1 MKKIFITILFA
12 GFCIAAGAQTMY
24 DAINLGSNNYYGT
37 ARTMGMGNAVTA
49 VGCDLG
55 SITINPA
62 GSAVAGYSQFT
73 FSPGAVF
80 STTEASWAP
89 SYNIVKESQKFSG
102 SLAENRNRFIVPNI
116 GFTLQ
121 METGRD
127 YGLKSWTV
135 GFVSNM
141 TSNYAEQIG
150 AKGVNGSD
158 GTLTSMGAAMAM
170 AAMSANNKGSMMN
183 PSILD
188 TGSPYESDYYW
199 NPLAAYGSGFIN
211 FNPDVVN
218 ADGSYG
224 NYYAANEFKEIVD
237 GQVYYFVPGTLYQ
250 SSSRVSLGS
259 KNDVTTNIGFN
270 INDNFFIGVNL
281 SIPTINYTYREEF
294 TEAAVDSR
302 EFPVTPEYMSGGNH
316 VVGASTY
323 FKSAKYGYE
332 YNSSAA
338 GINAALGFIW
348 LPNDNLRLGASIKTP
363 TAYTIDEKW
372 GIRVDT
378 YFEDSSQDGYS
389 YSPTAENTY
398 EYRSPYTVD
407 AGIACT
413 FGTFGLLSVDYEL
426 NDFSVMKYTEPSDKL
441 FSSESFYFVNRLNK
455 LFCGVSHSVRVG
467 AEVNVTP
474 YLALRAGYNFTTNP
488 ERTYTDTEGYFV
500 DASYYGNNFD
510 FYENGGAYLKKPV
523 YLKAPIQSFSCGI
536 GYYSAGSFF
545 TDFAL
550 RRTIYPYQNFSP
562 YDTYLDVGQD
572 GQHEW
577 VISPCVQSRRK
588 LIDAVLTFGW
598 RF

>member
-1 MKKIFITILFA
+1 MKKIFISILFA

-49 VGCDLG
+49 IGADLG
-55 SITINPA
+55 TISINPA

-73 FSPGAVF
+73 ISPGAVF
-80 STTEASWAP
+80 SATEASWAP
-89 SYNIVKESQKFSG
+89 SYNFLNENQKFSG
-102 SLAENRNRFIVPNI
+102 SLTEKRNRFIVPNV

-121 METGRD
+121 METGRE
-127 YGLKSWTV
+127 YGLKSWTL
-135 GFVSNM
+135 GFISNM
-141 TSNYAEQIG
+141 TSNFAEQIG
-150 AKGVNGSD
+150 AKGVNGGE

-170 AAMSANNKGSMMN
+170 SAMSANNKGGMMD
-183 PSILD
+183 PYILD
-188 TGSPYESDYYW
+188 LANPYDADYYW

-218 ADGSYG
+218 ADGSVG
-224 NYYAANEFKEIVD
+224 NYYAANEFKQINGD
-237 GQVYYFVPGTLYQ
+237 QVYYYVPGTLYQ

-259 KNDVTTNIGFN
+259 KNDITTNVGFN

-281 SIPTINYTYREEF
+281 SIPTINYTYKEEF
-294 TEAAVDSR
+294 TEGAVDYR
-302 EFPVTPEYMSGGNH
+302 QFPVTPEYMSDGRH
-316 VVGASTY
+316 VEGSPTY

-348 LPNDNLRLGASIKTP
+348 LPTRNLRLGASIKTP
-363 TAYTIDEKW
+363 TAYTIDERW

-407 AGIACT
+407 AGIAYT
-413 FGTFGLLSVDYEL
+413 FGTLGLLSVDYEL
-426 NDFSVMKYTEPSDKL
+426 NDYSVMKYSEPSDNL
-441 FSSESFYFVNRLNK
+441 FNSDTYYFVNRLNK
-455 LFCGVSHSVRVG
+455 LFCGVTHSVRVG

-474 YLALRAGYNFTTNP
+474 FLALRAGYNFTTNP
-488 ERTYTDTEGYFV
+488 ERTYSDNEGYFV
-500 DASYYGNNFD
+500 DAAYYGSNFD
-510 FYENGGAYLKKPV
+510 FYENGGAYLKNPV
-523 YLKAPIQSFSCGI
+523 YLKAPIQSYSCGL
-536 GYYSAGSFF
+536 GYSSAGSFF
-545 TDFAL
+545 ADFAL
-550 RRTIYPYQNFSP
+550 RRTVYPSQNFSP
-562 YDTYLDVGQD
+562 YDTYLYSAND
-572 GQHEW
+572 EPI
-577 VISPCVQSRRK
+577 ISPCVQSRRK
-588 LIDAVLTFGW
+588 VIDAILTFGW